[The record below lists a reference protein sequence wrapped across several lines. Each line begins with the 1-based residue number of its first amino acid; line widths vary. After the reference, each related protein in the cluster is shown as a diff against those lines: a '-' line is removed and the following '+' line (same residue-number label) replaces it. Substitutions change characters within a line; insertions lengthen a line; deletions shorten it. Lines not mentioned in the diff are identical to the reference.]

1 MLFNIEQYLGFLG
14 MVKIVKAVDPDLRF
28 RVLHLLEKEPAM
40 PQREL
45 AKKLGISLGG
55 VNYCLKAL
63 IEIGYIKA
71 DNFGKNTNKAA
82 YLYLLTPQGFSEKS
96 NLAAGFLKRKMAEY
110 QALKKEIESLQAG
123 LKR

>member
-1 MLFNIEQYLGFLG
+1 MAKVIK
-14 MVKIVKAVDPDLRF
+14 VIDPDLRF
-28 RVLHLLEKEPAM
+28 RVLHLLEKEPSIT
-40 PQREL
+40 QREL

-82 YLYLLTPQGFSEKS
+82 YLYLLTPQGFSEKAS
-96 NLAAGFLKRKMAEY
+96 LAGEFLKRKMAEY
-110 QALKKEIESLQAG
+110 QALKKEIESLQTG
-123 LKR
+123 LK